1 MEDEQNR
8 GEAPLEALGTQS
20 PPSSRSVRSR
30 RRVME
35 SDHPARDA
43 ETALERTL
51 RAEQRIMAET
61 GLDAQA
67 ICSQRR

>member
-1 MEDEQNR
+1 
-8 GEAPLEALGTQS
+8 
-20 PPSSRSVRSR
+20 
-30 RRVME
+30 ME